1 MEPIMETTIS
11 ICYLISIC
19 STLCI
24 LLGTTIYAFISYIL
38 THAEHFSKQIDS
50 IKEKLR
56 QGCKRGF
63 EKGMLLRDQLG
74 QYVTNLTLLRDQMGQ
89 YMTNPVRSKKVR
101 SKKTWK
107 KNPQSDFLLNEYRVW
122 IIPG

>member
-1 MEPIMETTIS
+1 METTIS
-11 ICYLISIC
+11 ICYLISMC

-63 EKGMLLRDQLG
+63 EKGIA
-74 QYVTNLTLLRDQMGQ
+74 
-89 YMTNPVRSKKVR
+89 PERSIRTICDEPNTPERPNETIYDKPGTIQKKV
-101 SKKTWK
+101 
-107 KNPQSDFLLNEYRVW
+107 
-122 IIPG
+122 